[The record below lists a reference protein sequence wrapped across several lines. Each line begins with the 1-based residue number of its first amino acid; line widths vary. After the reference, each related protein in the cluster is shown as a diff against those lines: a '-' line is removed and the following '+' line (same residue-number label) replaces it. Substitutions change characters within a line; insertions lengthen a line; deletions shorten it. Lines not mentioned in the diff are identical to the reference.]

1 MNILDLFFLIC
12 IIPAIIEGL
21 KEGFIRQ
28 VIGIISLIA
37 GVWASYKFSTMTGAW
52 VATWLDAS
60 GNIINIVSFALVF
73 LVVLV
78 ILGALGRLLEGIIK
92 FGMLGWAN
100 RLLGL
105 IFSLLKCA
113 LILGLVVML
122 FNQFNSTYHW
132 VSDETLAASK
142 GYAPIR
148 DLANSVFP
156 YIKNL
161 FVK

>member
-12 IIPAIIEGL
+12 LVPAIIEGL
-21 KEGFIRQ
+21 NEGFIRQ
-28 VIGIISLIA
+28 VIGIISLIV
-37 GVWASYKFSTMTGAW
+37 GVWASYRFSTMVGTW
-52 VATWLDAS
+52 VGTWLDAS
-60 GNIINIVSFALVF
+60 GNIINIVSFVLVF
-73 LVVLV
+73 LVVLI

-92 FGMLGWAN
+92 FGMLGWVN

-105 IFSLLKCA
+105 FFSLLKCA

-122 FNQFNSTYHW
+122 FNQFNSSYHW

-161 FVK
+161 FTK

>member
-12 IIPAIIEGL
+12 LVPAIIEGL

-37 GVWASYKFSTMTGAW
+37 GVWASYRFSTMMGAW
-52 VATWLDAS
+52 VSTWLDAS
-60 GNIINIVSFALVF
+60 GSVVNIVSFVLVF

-78 ILGALGRLLEGIIK
+78 ILGALGRLLEGIIT
-92 FGMLGWAN
+92 FGMLGWVN

-105 IFSLLKCA
+105 LFSLVKCA

-122 FNQFNSTYHW
+122 FNHFNSCYHW

-148 DLANSVFP
+148 DMANAVFP

-161 FVK
+161 FIK